1 MKAVFD
7 TNVFISALVFG
18 GIPRNILLLA
28 DEGRFELVISKQI
41 LAELRGILRTKFR
54 YEKRVLDE
62 VETMLTSVGMVV
74 DPKRK
79 IRRITA
85 DPEDN
90 MVLEC
95 AVEGEVE
102 YIVSGDKHLL
112 ELKTYRR
119 VKILSPASFYDT
131 IQNI

>member
-28 DEGRFELVISKQI
+28 DEGRFELVVSKQI

-54 YEKRVLDE
+54 YGRKELDE
-62 VETMLTSVGMVV
+62 VETILTSVGIVV
-74 DPKRK
+74 DPRHK
-79 IRRITA
+79 IRKITA

-95 AVEGEVE
+95 AIEGDVD

-112 ELKTYRR
+112 DLKTYKR
-119 VKILSPASFYDT
+119 VKILSPASFFDSLQA
-131 IQNI
+131 I

>member
-18 GIPRNILLLA
+18 GIPRNILLFA

-54 YEKRVLDE
+54 YERKELDE
-62 VETMLTSVGMVV
+62 VEKMLTSVGIAV

-79 IRRITA
+79 IRKITA

-95 AVEGEVE
+95 AVEEGVD

-112 ELKTYRR
+112 ELKTYNR
-119 VKILSPASFYDT
+119 VKILSPASFFDSLQA
-131 IQNI
+131 I